1 MRCSKCGTLVF
12 QGQEPSSRAIDDSS
26 DFYGRNYWFGH
37 QENDLGFPNI
47 EARAINDLPERC
59 VYWLRHLLEYRLPPA
74 RVLELG
80 CAHGGSVALMRWAGY
95 DAIGLELSPWVVD
108 FARNT
113 FGIDVLKGPVE
124 DQALPPE
131 SFDAICMFDV
141 MEHLVDPL
149 ATFAK
154 CCSLLKPQGIF
165 LIQTP
170 EMPMDADFEAMKR
183 AKDIRLKV
191 LVDTEHLH
199 LFSRKAAR
207 TLLSRFGFSH
217 VEFLN
222 QLFPYDMFFVASR
235 SRIEKCAPPSIT
247 EVLCSSPSGRMILA
261 LTQLQ
266 EKQDRVN
273 LEAGTNSSSE
283 RTRES
288 RFSWKSSDTLKR
300 LVTGARN
307 ALRKKLS

>member
-1 MRCSKCGTLVF
+1 MINRSNNRRVCWCSCGELSKFSESFMRCSKCGTLVF

-154 CCSLLKPQGIF
+154 CYSLLKPQGIF

-170 EMPMDADFEAMKR
+170 EMPIDADYEAMKR

-199 LFSRKAAR
+199 LFSRKAA
-207 TLLSRFGFSH
+207 LSLVKLHPQSGWPQAAPPEGGSG
-217 VEFLN
+217 LGK
-222 QLFPYDMFFVASR
+222 SR
-235 SRIEKCAPPSIT
+235 S
-247 EVLCSSPSGRMILA
+247 VLL
-261 LTQLQ
+261 
-266 EKQDRVN
+266 
-273 LEAGTNSSSE
+273 
-283 RTRES
+283 
-288 RFSWKSSDTLKR
+288 
-300 LVTGARN
+300 
-307 ALRKKLS
+307 